1 MLQLLIY
8 EESHVSGT
16 SNTLFH
22 ILCISTVYL
31 QSHLVT
37 ALPVLSLCKFL
48 FSTFTVS
55 YSYPHSLHSGV
66 SEVLPILHLI
76 EFVLKLVLEQD
87 QAFYLLQKPT
97 HVSTPTAQT
106 LLPLII
112 FSTISLDVTLPF
124 TVVI

>member
-1 MLQLLIY
+1 MLQLLIH

-66 SEVLPILHLI
+66 SEVLPIMHLI

-87 QAFYLLQKPT
+87 QAFYLQKPIR
-97 HVSTPTAQT
+97 VSTPTAQT

-112 FSTISLDVTLPF
+112 FYTFSVDVILPF